1 MMIDLR
7 RMRYLMDRL
16 PMARLNVERAMSR
29 ATKCTQRLTMAAGG
43 GGYGD
48 AMSEN
53 AIRLSIARE
62 KRDGILCSGSLCR
75 CAISMGRAHGRSP
88 TRWRCPSGGCFT
100 TLAERRRGS
109 TRRQS
114 RSPRNDFRELLLYVI
129 LIGVPTGRSLFP
141 LGPFHPSTTRR
152 RQRQR

>member
-53 AIRLSIARE
+53 AIRLSVARE
-62 KRDGILCSGSLCR
+62 KRDGIL
-75 CAISMGRAHGRSP
+75 
-88 TRWRCPSGGCFT
+88 
-100 TLAERRRGS
+100 
-109 TRRQS
+109 
-114 RSPRNDFRELLLYVI
+114 RELRELREALAPRIADLDDPVQRIIMQMRY
-129 LIGVPTGRSLFP
+129 LDGQSA
-141 LGPFHPSTTRR
+141 
-152 RQRQR
+152 RQIAYALALSERWVFYNLSRAEARINAETKQEPQE

>member
-1 MMIDLR
+1 MIDLR

-53 AIRLSIARE
+53 AIRLTVARE
-62 KRDGILCSGSLCR
+62 KRDGIL
-75 CAISMGRAHGRSP
+75 
-88 TRWRCPSGGCFT
+88 
-100 TLAERRRGS
+100 
-109 TRRQS
+109 
-114 RSPRNDFRELLLYVI
+114 RELRELREALAPRIADLDDPVQR
-129 LIGVPTGRSLFP
+129 LIMQMRYLDGQSA
-141 LGPFHPSTTRR
+141 
-152 RQRQR
+152 RQIAYALALSERWVFYNLSRAEARINAETKQEPPE

>member
-1 MMIDLR
+1 MIDLR

-53 AIRLSIARE
+53 AIRLSVARE
-62 KRDGILCSGSLCR
+62 KRDGIL
-75 CAISMGRAHGRSP
+75 
-88 TRWRCPSGGCFT
+88 
-100 TLAERRRGS
+100 
-109 TRRQS
+109 
-114 RSPRNDFRELLLYVI
+114 RELRELREALAPRIADLDDPVQR
-129 LIGVPTGRSLFP
+129 LIMQMRYLDGQSA
-141 LGPFHPSTTRR
+141 
-152 RQRQR
+152 RQIAYALALSERWVFYNLSRAEARINAEIKQEPQE

>member
-1 MMIDLR
+1 MIDLR

-53 AIRLSIARE
+53 AIRLSVARE
-62 KRDGILCSGSLCR
+62 KRDGIL
-75 CAISMGRAHGRSP
+75 
-88 TRWRCPSGGCFT
+88 
-100 TLAERRRGS
+100 
-109 TRRQS
+109 
-114 RSPRNDFRELLLYVI
+114 RELRELREAVLLTTHSADLDTI
-129 LIGVPTGRSLFP
+129 PTIEQIEDA
-141 LGPFHPSTTRR
+141 LGAVAVNTPEERKRVQDARTWGKIIRGADN
-152 RQRQR
+152 

>member
-1 MMIDLR
+1 MIDLR

-53 AIRLSIARE
+53 AIRLSVARE
-62 KRDGILCSGSLCR
+62 KRDGIL
-75 CAISMGRAHGRSP
+75 
-88 TRWRCPSGGCFT
+88 
-100 TLAERRRGS
+100 
-109 TRRQS
+109 
-114 RSPRNDFRELLLYVI
+114 RELRELREVLAPRIAELDDPVQR
-129 LIGVPTGRSLFP
+129 LIMQMRYLDGQSA
-141 LGPFHPSTTRR
+141 
-152 RQRQR
+152 RQIAYALALSERWVFYNLSRAEARINAEIKQEPPE

>member
-53 AIRLSIARE
+53 AIRLTVARE
-62 KRDGILCSGSLCR
+62 KRDGIL
-75 CAISMGRAHGRSP
+75 
-88 TRWRCPSGGCFT
+88 
-100 TLAERRRGS
+100 
-109 TRRQS
+109 
-114 RSPRNDFRELLLYVI
+114 RELRELREALAPRIADLDDPVQR
-129 LIGVPTGRSLFP
+129 LIMQMRYLDGQSA
-141 LGPFHPSTTRR
+141 
-152 RQRQR
+152 RQIAYALALSERWVFYNLSRAEARINAETKQEPPE

>member
-29 ATKCTQRLTMAAGG
+29 ATKCTQRLTIAAGG

-53 AIRLSIARE
+53 AIRLSVARE
-62 KRDGILCSGSLCR
+62 KRDGILRELR
-75 CAISMGRAHGRSP
+75 ELREA
-88 TRWRCPSGGCFT
+88 
-100 TLAERRRGS
+100 L
-109 TRRQS
+109 
-114 RSPRNDFRELLLYVI
+114 SPRIAELDDPVQR
-129 LIGVPTGRSLFP
+129 LIMQMRYLDGQSA
-141 LGPFHPSTTRR
+141 
-152 RQRQR
+152 RQIAYALALSERWVFYNLSRAEARINAETKQEPQE

>member
-53 AIRLSIARE
+53 AIRLSVARE
-62 KRDGILCSGSLCR
+62 KRDGIL
-75 CAISMGRAHGRSP
+75 
-88 TRWRCPSGGCFT
+88 
-100 TLAERRRGS
+100 
-109 TRRQS
+109 
-114 RSPRNDFRELLLYVI
+114 RELRELREALAPRIAELDDPVQR
-129 LIGVPTGRSLFP
+129 LIMQMRYLDGQSA
-141 LGPFHPSTTRR
+141 
-152 RQRQR
+152 RQIAYALALSERWVFYNLSRAEARINAETKQEPRE

>member
-1 MMIDLR
+1 MIDLR

-53 AIRLSIARE
+53 AIRLSVARE
-62 KRDGILCSGSLCR
+62 KRDGIL
-75 CAISMGRAHGRSP
+75 
-88 TRWRCPSGGCFT
+88 
-100 TLAERRRGS
+100 
-109 TRRQS
+109 
-114 RSPRNDFRELLLYVI
+114 RELRELREALAPRIAELDDPVQR
-129 LIGVPTGRSLFP
+129 LIMQMRYLDGQSA
-141 LGPFHPSTTRR
+141 
-152 RQRQR
+152 RQIAYALALSERWVFYNLSRAEARINAETKQEPPD

>member
-43 GGYGD
+43 DGYGD

-53 AIRLSIARE
+53 AIRLSVARE
-62 KRDGILCSGSLCR
+62 KRDGIL
-75 CAISMGRAHGRSP
+75 
-88 TRWRCPSGGCFT
+88 
-100 TLAERRRGS
+100 
-109 TRRQS
+109 
-114 RSPRNDFRELLLYVI
+114 RELRELREALAPRIAELDDPVQRIIMQMRY
-129 LIGVPTGRSLFP
+129 LDGQSA
-141 LGPFHPSTTRR
+141 
-152 RQRQR
+152 RQIAYALALSERWVFYNLSRAEARINAETKQEPPE

>member
-1 MMIDLR
+1 MIDLR

-62 KRDGILCSGSLCR
+62 KRDGILRELR
-75 CAISMGRAHGRSP
+75 ELRE
-88 TRWRCPSGGCFT
+88 
-100 TLAERRRGS
+100 TLAPRIAELDDPVQRLIMQMRYLDGQSARQIAYALALSERWVFYNL
-109 TRRQS
+109 S
-114 RSPRNDFRELLLYVI
+114 RAEARINAETKQEPPE
-129 LIGVPTGRSLFP
+129 
-141 LGPFHPSTTRR
+141 
-152 RQRQR
+152 

>member
-53 AIRLSIARE
+53 AIRLSVARE
-62 KRDGILCSGSLCR
+62 KRDGIL
-75 CAISMGRAHGRSP
+75 
-88 TRWRCPSGGCFT
+88 
-100 TLAERRRGS
+100 
-109 TRRQS
+109 
-114 RSPRNDFRELLLYVI
+114 RELRELREALAPRIADLDDPVQR
-129 LIGVPTGRSLFP
+129 LIMQMRYLDGQSA
-141 LGPFHPSTTRR
+141 
-152 RQRQR
+152 RQIAYALALSERWVFYNLSRAEARINAETKQEPQE

>member
-1 MMIDLR
+1 MIDLR

-62 KRDGILCSGSLCR
+62 KRDGIL
-75 CAISMGRAHGRSP
+75 
-88 TRWRCPSGGCFT
+88 
-100 TLAERRRGS
+100 
-109 TRRQS
+109 
-114 RSPRNDFRELLLYVI
+114 RELREMREALAPRIAELDDPVQR
-129 LIGVPTGRSLFP
+129 LIMQMRYLDGQSA
-141 LGPFHPSTTRR
+141 
-152 RQRQR
+152 RQIAYALALSERWVFYNLSRAEARINAEIKQEPPE

>member
-53 AIRLSIARE
+53 AIRLSVARE
-62 KRDGILCSGSLCR
+62 KRDGIL
-75 CAISMGRAHGRSP
+75 
-88 TRWRCPSGGCFT
+88 
-100 TLAERRRGS
+100 
-109 TRRQS
+109 
-114 RSPRNDFRELLLYVI
+114 RELRELREALAPRIAELDDPVQR
-129 LIGVPTGRSLFP
+129 LIMQMRYLDGQSA
-141 LGPFHPSTTRR
+141 
-152 RQRQR
+152 RQIAYALALSERWVFYNLSRAEARINAEIKQELPE

>member
-1 MMIDLR
+1 MIDLR

-62 KRDGILCSGSLCR
+62 KRDGIL
-75 CAISMGRAHGRSP
+75 
-88 TRWRCPSGGCFT
+88 
-100 TLAERRRGS
+100 
-109 TRRQS
+109 
-114 RSPRNDFRELLLYVI
+114 RELRELREALAPRIAELDDPVQR
-129 LIGVPTGRSLFP
+129 LIMQMRYLDGQSA
-141 LGPFHPSTTRR
+141 
-152 RQRQR
+152 RQIAYALALSERWVFYNLSRAEARINAEIKQEPQE

>member
-53 AIRLSIARE
+53 AIRLTVARE
-62 KRDGILCSGSLCR
+62 KRDGIL
-75 CAISMGRAHGRSP
+75 
-88 TRWRCPSGGCFT
+88 
-100 TLAERRRGS
+100 
-109 TRRQS
+109 
-114 RSPRNDFRELLLYVI
+114 RELRELREALAPRIADLDDPVQR
-129 LIGVPTGRSLFP
+129 LIMQMRYLDGQSA
-141 LGPFHPSTTRR
+141 
-152 RQRQR
+152 RQIAYALALSERWVFYNLSRAEARINAEMKQEPPE

>member
-1 MMIDLR
+1 MIDLR

-53 AIRLSIARE
+53 AIRLSVARE
-62 KRDGILCSGSLCR
+62 KRDGIL
-75 CAISMGRAHGRSP
+75 
-88 TRWRCPSGGCFT
+88 
-100 TLAERRRGS
+100 
-109 TRRQS
+109 
-114 RSPRNDFRELLLYVI
+114 RELRELREALAPRIAELDDPVQR
-129 LIGVPTGRSLFP
+129 LIMQMRYLDGQSA
-141 LGPFHPSTTRR
+141 
-152 RQRQR
+152 RQIAYALALSERWVFYNLSRAEARINAEIKQELPE

>member
-53 AIRLSIARE
+53 AIRLSVARE
-62 KRDGILCSGSLCR
+62 KRDGIL
-75 CAISMGRAHGRSP
+75 
-88 TRWRCPSGGCFT
+88 
-100 TLAERRRGS
+100 
-109 TRRQS
+109 
-114 RSPRNDFRELLLYVI
+114 RELRELREALAPRIADLDDPVQR
-129 LIGVPTGRSLFP
+129 LIMQMRYLDGQSA
-141 LGPFHPSTTRR
+141 
-152 RQRQR
+152 RQIAYALALSERWVFYNLSRAEARINAEMKQEPPE

>member
-62 KRDGILCSGSLCR
+62 KRDGIL
-75 CAISMGRAHGRSP
+75 
-88 TRWRCPSGGCFT
+88 
-100 TLAERRRGS
+100 
-109 TRRQS
+109 
-114 RSPRNDFRELLLYVI
+114 RELRELREVLAPRIADLDDPVQR
-129 LIGVPTGRSLFP
+129 LIMQMRYLDGQSA
-141 LGPFHPSTTRR
+141 
-152 RQRQR
+152 RQIAYALALSERWVFYNLSRAEARINAETKQEPQE

>member
-1 MMIDLR
+1 MIDLR

-53 AIRLSIARE
+53 AIRLSVARE
-62 KRDGILCSGSLCR
+62 KRDGIL
-75 CAISMGRAHGRSP
+75 
-88 TRWRCPSGGCFT
+88 
-100 TLAERRRGS
+100 
-109 TRRQS
+109 
-114 RSPRNDFRELLLYVI
+114 RELRELREALAPRIAELDDPVQR
-129 LIGVPTGRSLFP
+129 LIMQMRYLDGQSA
-141 LGPFHPSTTRR
+141 
-152 RQRQR
+152 RQIAYALALSERWVFYNLSRAEARINAETKQEPQE

>member
-62 KRDGILCSGSLCR
+62 KRDGILRELR
-75 CAISMGRAHGRSP
+75 ELRE
-88 TRWRCPSGGCFT
+88 
-100 TLAERRRGS
+100 TLAPRIAELDDPVQRLIMQMRYLDGQSARQIAYALALSERWVFYNL
-109 TRRQS
+109 S
-114 RSPRNDFRELLLYVI
+114 RAEARINAETKQEPPE
-129 LIGVPTGRSLFP
+129 
-141 LGPFHPSTTRR
+141 
-152 RQRQR
+152 

>member
-1 MMIDLR
+1 MIDLR

-53 AIRLSIARE
+53 AIRLSVARE
-62 KRDGILCSGSLCR
+62 KRDGILRDL
-75 CAISMGRAHGRSP
+75 
-88 TRWRCPSGGCFT
+88 
-100 TLAERRRGS
+100 
-109 TRRQS
+109 
-114 RSPRNDFRELLLYVI
+114 RELREALAPRIAELDDPVQR
-129 LIGVPTGRSLFP
+129 LIMQMRYLDGQSA
-141 LGPFHPSTTRR
+141 
-152 RQRQR
+152 RQIAYALALSERWVFYNLSRAEARINAETKQEPPE

>member
-1 MMIDLR
+1 MIDLR

-53 AIRLSIARE
+53 AIRLSVARE
-62 KRDGILCSGSLCR
+62 KRDGIL
-75 CAISMGRAHGRSP
+75 
-88 TRWRCPSGGCFT
+88 
-100 TLAERRRGS
+100 
-109 TRRQS
+109 
-114 RSPRNDFRELLLYVI
+114 RELRELREALAPRIADLDDPVQR
-129 LIGVPTGRSLFP
+129 LIMQMRYLDGQSA
-141 LGPFHPSTTRR
+141 
-152 RQRQR
+152 RQIAYALALSERWVFYNLSRAEARINAETKQEPPE

>member
-53 AIRLSIARE
+53 AIRLSVARE
-62 KRDGILCSGSLCR
+62 KRDGIL
-75 CAISMGRAHGRSP
+75 
-88 TRWRCPSGGCFT
+88 
-100 TLAERRRGS
+100 
-109 TRRQS
+109 
-114 RSPRNDFRELLLYVI
+114 RELRELREALAPRIAELDDPVQR
-129 LIGVPTGRSLFP
+129 LIMQMRYLDGQSA
-141 LGPFHPSTTRR
+141 
-152 RQRQR
+152 RQIAYALALSERWVFYNLSRAEARINAETKQEPPE

>member
-1 MMIDLR
+1 MIDLR

-53 AIRLSIARE
+53 AIRLSVARE
-62 KRDGILCSGSLCR
+62 KRDGIL
-75 CAISMGRAHGRSP
+75 
-88 TRWRCPSGGCFT
+88 
-100 TLAERRRGS
+100 
-109 TRRQS
+109 
-114 RSPRNDFRELLLYVI
+114 RELRELREALAPRIADLDDPVQR
-129 LIGVPTGRSLFP
+129 LIMQMRYLDGQSA
-141 LGPFHPSTTRR
+141 
-152 RQRQR
+152 RQIAYALALSERWVFYNLSRAEARINAETKQELQE

>member
-53 AIRLSIARE
+53 AIRLSVARE
-62 KRDGILCSGSLCR
+62 KRDGIL
-75 CAISMGRAHGRSP
+75 
-88 TRWRCPSGGCFT
+88 
-100 TLAERRRGS
+100 
-109 TRRQS
+109 
-114 RSPRNDFRELLLYVI
+114 RELRELREALAPRIAELDDPVQR
-129 LIGVPTGRSLFP
+129 LIMQMRYLDGQSARQIAYALALSERWVFYNLSRAE
-141 LGPFHPSTTRR
+141 TRINAETK
-152 RQRQR
+152 QEPPE

>member
-1 MMIDLR
+1 MIDLR

-53 AIRLSIARE
+53 AIRLSVARE
-62 KRDGILCSGSLCR
+62 KRDGIL
-75 CAISMGRAHGRSP
+75 
-88 TRWRCPSGGCFT
+88 
-100 TLAERRRGS
+100 
-109 TRRQS
+109 
-114 RSPRNDFRELLLYVI
+114 RELRELREALAPRIAELDDPVQR
-129 LIGVPTGRSLFP
+129 LIMQMRYLDGQSARQISYALALSERWVFYNLSRAE
-141 LGPFHPSTTRR
+141 TRINAETK
-152 RQRQR
+152 QEPPE

>member
-53 AIRLSIARE
+53 AIRLSVARE
-62 KRDGILCSGSLCR
+62 KRDGIL
-75 CAISMGRAHGRSP
+75 
-88 TRWRCPSGGCFT
+88 
-100 TLAERRRGS
+100 
-109 TRRQS
+109 
-114 RSPRNDFRELLLYVI
+114 RELRELREALAPRIAELDDPVQR
-129 LIGVPTGRSLFP
+129 LIMQMRYLDGQSA
-141 LGPFHPSTTRR
+141 
-152 RQRQR
+152 RQIAYALALSERWVFYNLSRAEARINAEMKQELPE

>member
-53 AIRLSIARE
+53 AIRMSVARE
-62 KRDGILCSGSLCR
+62 KRDGIL
-75 CAISMGRAHGRSP
+75 
-88 TRWRCPSGGCFT
+88 
-100 TLAERRRGS
+100 
-109 TRRQS
+109 
-114 RSPRNDFRELLLYVI
+114 RELRELREALAPRIAELDDPVQR
-129 LIGVPTGRSLFP
+129 LIMQMRYLDGQSA
-141 LGPFHPSTTRR
+141 
-152 RQRQR
+152 RQIAYALALSERWVFYNLSRAEARINAEIKQEPPE

>member
-53 AIRLSIARE
+53 AIRLSVARE
-62 KRDGILCSGSLCR
+62 KRDGIL
-75 CAISMGRAHGRSP
+75 
-88 TRWRCPSGGCFT
+88 
-100 TLAERRRGS
+100 
-109 TRRQS
+109 
-114 RSPRNDFRELLLYVI
+114 RELRELREALAPRIAELDDPVQR
-129 LIGVPTGRSLFP
+129 LIMQMRYLDGQSA
-141 LGPFHPSTTRR
+141 
-152 RQRQR
+152 RQIAYALALSERWVYYNLSRAEARINSEIKQEPPE

>member
-62 KRDGILCSGSLCR
+62 KRDGIL
-75 CAISMGRAHGRSP
+75 
-88 TRWRCPSGGCFT
+88 
-100 TLAERRRGS
+100 
-109 TRRQS
+109 
-114 RSPRNDFRELLLYVI
+114 RELRELREALAPRIAELDDPVQR
-129 LIGVPTGRSLFP
+129 LIMQMRYLDGQSARQIAYALALSERWVFYNLSRAE
-141 LGPFHPSTTRR
+141 TRINAETK
-152 RQRQR
+152 QEPPE

>member
-1 MMIDLR
+1 MIDLR

-62 KRDGILCSGSLCR
+62 KRDGIL
-75 CAISMGRAHGRSP
+75 
-88 TRWRCPSGGCFT
+88 
-100 TLAERRRGS
+100 
-109 TRRQS
+109 
-114 RSPRNDFRELLLYVI
+114 RELRELREVLAPRIAELDDPVQR
-129 LIGVPTGRSLFP
+129 LIMQMRYLDGQSARQIAFALALSERWVFYNLSRAEARINAEIKQEP
-141 LGPFHPSTTRR
+141 LE
-152 RQRQR
+152 